1 MVDWWNRALRTLI
14 GGYGSLFGELYPFV
28 SLTVLSVL
36 VGVGMLW
43 IFARVSN
50 QEAIRRTKKRLQAYL
65 LELRLFGDEPALLW
79 KSQKDLLRANIHYL
93 SLMLRPA
100 LILTVPVVIL
110 LFHLDAVYGLAP
122 LPVGKPAVVTVQAI
136 GQVSSN
142 TPSPRLIATAGFAV
156 ETPAV
161 RVLEQSQFSWRIR
174 PLKQA
179 AGKLHFNWD
188 GIQWEKTIAAG
199 ERPQYLST
207 RRVRS
212 WLDTLWN
219 PGEDRLE
226 GQHVQWVEVRYPPAA
241 IEIGGIEIHWL
252 IWFFVISMLSA
263 YLLKGYFNVAV

>member
-14 GGYGSLFGELYPFV
+14 GGYGSLFGELHPFV

-43 IFARVSN
+43 VFARVSN
-50 QEAIRRTKKRLQAYL
+50 QDAIRRTKKRLQAYL

-110 LFHLDAVYGLAP
+110 LFHLDGVYGLAP
-122 LPVGKPAVVTVQAI
+122 LPVGEPAVVTVQAI
-136 GQVSSN
+136 GQISSN
-142 TPSPRLIATAGFAV
+142 TAAPRLVASAGFTV

-161 RVLEQSQFSWRIR
+161 RVLEESQFSWRIR
-174 PLKQA
+174 PLREA
-179 AGKLHFNWD
+179 AGELRFNWN
-188 GIQWEKTIAAG
+188 GAEWEKTIASG
-199 ERPQYLST
+199 EGSQYLSS

-212 WLDTLWN
+212 WLDALWN
-219 PGEDRLE
+219 PGEDRLRGPRVE
-226 GQHVQWVEVRYPPAA
+226 WVEVRYPPAA
-241 IEIGGIEIHWL
+241 IEIAGIEIHWL
-252 IWFFVISMLSA
+252 IWFLVISVLSA

>member
-1 MVDWWNRALRTLI
+1 MDWWNAALRALI
-14 GGYGSLFGELYPFV
+14 GGYASLFGYLHPFI
-28 SLTVLSVL
+28 SLTVFSVL
-36 VGVGMLW
+36 VGIGMLW
-43 IFARVSN
+43 VFARVSN
-50 QEAIRRTKKRLQAYL
+50 QEAIAQTKKRLQAYL

-79 KSQKDLLRANIHYL
+79 KSQKDLLRTNIRYL
-93 SLMLRPA
+93 GLMLRPA

-142 TPSPRLIATAGFAV
+142 TPSPRLIATPGFAV

-174 PLKQA
+174 PLKET
-179 AGKLHFNWD
+179 AGKLRFSWS
-188 GIQWEKTIAAG
+188 GAEWEKTIASG
-199 ERPQYLST
+199 EGSQYLSS